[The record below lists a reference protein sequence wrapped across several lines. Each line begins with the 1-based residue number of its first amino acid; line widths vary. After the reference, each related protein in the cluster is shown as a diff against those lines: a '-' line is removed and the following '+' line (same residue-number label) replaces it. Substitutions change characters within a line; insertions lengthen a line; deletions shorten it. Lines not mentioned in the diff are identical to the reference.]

1 MSRLIAASDHR
12 CRPHAAS
19 EELVVRQSL
28 VVLIVALGVFTAS
41 DRAGQAGAPAA
52 RNDEDAIK
60 QVIAATTEAFSR
72 HDAKA
77 WVKFCTPD
85 ARLVTVRGE
94 SMNGVREIEKGLTTI
109 FQTRGRNVTLNT
121 LAVAVRF
128 IRPDVALAHVTN
140 QLSGLVNPEGQ
151 TLPSQQELS
160 IRVLV
165 KDQGA
170 WRITAFHNTIVQK

>member
-1 MSRLIAASDHR
+1 
-12 CRPHAAS
+12 
-19 EELVVRQSL
+19 
-28 VVLIVALGVFTAS
+28 
-41 DRAGQAGAPAA
+41 
-52 RNDEDAIK
+52 
-60 QVIAATTEAFSR
+60 
-72 HDAKA
+72 
-77 WVKFCTPD
+77 
-85 ARLVTVRGE
+85 
-94 SMNGVREIEKGLTTI
+94 MNGVAEIEKGLTTI
-109 FQTRGRNVTLNT
+109 FQTRGRNVTLKT
-121 LAVAVRF
+121 LDVTVRF